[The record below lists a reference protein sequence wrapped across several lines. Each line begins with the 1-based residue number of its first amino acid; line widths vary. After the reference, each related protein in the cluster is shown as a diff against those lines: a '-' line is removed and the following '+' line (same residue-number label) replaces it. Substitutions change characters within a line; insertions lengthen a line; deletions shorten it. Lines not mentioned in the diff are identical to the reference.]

1 MSKTL
6 IATLGAAGA
15 LTMATGASADTQVQ
29 VQAGDTVWGFAQQYN
44 STVDTIAQRNQLAN
58 PNLIQVGQ
66 QLIIPDSATSAV
78 SQATSDT
85 AAIANNAPAA
95 SAANTTNSA
104 SDTTVFPL
112 STTNTVTLTNGSAAP
127 LSSAATSSNSAS
139 LATGLDQ
146 VTTLS
151 NATTNTA
158 VAATTNN
165 ASSAAT
171 SQTSYEAN
179 SAAALQS
186 MSNYA
191 ISYGTVEETAAS
203 YNTTSQAS
211 AQPAQAADNAT
222 QSSDT
227 ASANTSSAVA
237 TARSMI
243 GVPYVWG
250 GNTPSGFDCSGLVQY
265 SYNLGPN
272 YRTTY
277 QQTNLGQHK
286 YDVENAQSGDLYF
299 WGTESAPYHVAIAEG
314 NGNYIQA
321 PTPGQNVQEG
331 NIQYYRPNFYISMNQ

>member
-1 MSKTL
+1 LS
-6 IATLGAAGA
+6 
-15 LTMATGASADTQVQ
+15 
-29 VQAGDTVWGFAQQYN
+29 
-44 STVDTIAQRNQLAN
+44 
-58 PNLIQVGQ
+58 
-66 QLIIPDSATSAV
+66 
-78 SQATSDT
+78 
-85 AAIANNAPAA
+85 
-95 SAANTTNSA
+95 ANTVSLTTALGSNTTSQT
-104 SDTTVFPL
+104 SNDTD
-112 STTNTVTLTNGSAAP
+112 
-127 LSSAATSSNSAS
+127 S

-151 NATTNTA
+151 STPASQATATTSTTNA
-158 VAATTNN
+158 AAT
-165 ASSAAT
+165 
-171 SQTSYEAN
+171 QTSYEAN

-186 MSNYA
+186 MSNYT
-191 ISYGTVEETAAS
+191 ISYGTVEETAAN
-203 YNTTSQAS
+203 YNSTSQS
-211 AQPAQAADNAT
+211 TAQPAQST
-222 QSSDT
+222 DT
-227 ASANTSSAVA
+227 ASQASEATGTNASSAVA